1 MLAENCIEI
10 RDFMT
15 VNGEM
20 KTDDEGFTYLSR
32 EFADI
37 TVRIPK
43 GRTPEEAARIAQ
55 VFSGAVVKAVSQA
68 TA

>member
-1 MLAENCIEI
+1 
-10 RDFMT
+10 
-15 VNGEM
+15 M
-20 KTDDEGFTYLSR
+20 KTDDDGFTYQSR

-37 TVRIPK
+37 TIRIPK